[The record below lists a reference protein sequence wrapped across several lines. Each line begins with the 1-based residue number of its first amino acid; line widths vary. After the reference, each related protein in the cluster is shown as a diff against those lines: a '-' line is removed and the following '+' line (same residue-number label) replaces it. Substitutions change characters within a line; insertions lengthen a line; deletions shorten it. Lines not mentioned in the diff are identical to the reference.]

1 MGAIDGTKIGM
12 ANRFAVTVSPGDH
25 DFGTFSEVS
34 GLDVTWDVLMY
45 QAGDQGNNKWILPGN
60 TKYSTVKLA
69 RTACEDTAR
78 VKAWLDKT
86 SFTHEPHVVTIKLY
100 DESYKEPPL
109 MMWEL
114 KSAMPTKWSITGFK
128 AATSA
133 IATETLELAHV
144 GFLEDEQTV

>member
-1 MGAIDGTKIGM
+1 MGAIDGVKIGM
-12 ANRFAVTVSPGDH
+12 ANRFAVTVNPGNH

-69 RTACEDTAR
+69 RTACDDTAK
-78 VKAWLDKT
+78 VKEWLDKT
-86 SFTHEPHVVTIKLY
+86 SFDHEPHMVTIKLF
-100 DESYKEPPL
+100 DESYSTPL
-109 MMWEL
+109 MTWEL
-114 KSAMPTKWSITGFK
+114 RSAMPTKWSITGFK

-144 GFLEDEQTV
+144 GFLADEKTV